1 MWLLFSLSLV
11 CMMNRVQSLENG
23 LARTPPMGWLAWERF
38 RCNTDCENDPEFCIS
53 ERLFKTMADLVVT
66 EGYKDAGYEYIMM
79 DDCWLTHQRGEDGRL
94 VADPDRFPS
103 GIKALADY
111 VHKLG
116 LKFGIYE
123 DFGTETCGGYP
134 GSLGHLEVDAQT
146 FAEWGVDFVK
156 MDGCNSDPKDM
167 DVGFSKFGAAL
178 AATGRPMVYQCE
190 WPLYQGGA
198 GMTPNYTAIREHCNL
213 WRNFY
218 DVQDN
223 WNNIRGI
230 IDYYGDD
237 KDGFLEF
244 GGPGGWNDPDM
255 LVIGNF
261 GLSYDQ
267 SKAQM
272 ALWVIFASPLLMS
285 NDLRTIRPEFKEIL
299 QHPAVLKVAQ
309 DPLGIP
315 GKRVARK
322 EHIDFFT
329 RPIYPVY
336 KGKYS
341 YAVVIFNRW
350 DMGGVPLKVSFT
362 PSFLGLPGGG
372 KYAVSDIYS
381 GQELGSYKPAE
392 KVWVEVN
399 PMGVRLLRFNI
410 VRMGKN
416 VTQSKEEGDRGFD
429 VVNPGKSGWRGD

>member
-1 MWLLFSLSLV
+1 
-11 CMMNRVQSLENG
+11 
-23 LARTPPMGWLAWERF
+23 MGWLAWERF
-38 RCNTDCENDPEFCIS
+38 RCNTDCVEDPEFCIS
-53 ERLFKTMADLVVT
+53 ERLFKRMADLLVT
-66 EGYKDAGYEYIMM
+66 EGYKEVGYEYIMM
-79 DDCWLTHQRGEDGRL
+79 DDCWLSTKRGEDGRL
-94 VADPDRFPS
+94 EPDPARFPS
-103 GIKALADY
+103 GIKALSDY

-134 GSLGHLEVDAQT
+134 GSLGHLETDAQT
-146 FAEWGVDFVK
+146 FADWGVDYVK

-167 DVGFSKFGAAL
+167 DVGFSEFGAAL
-178 AATGRPMVYQCE
+178 AATKRPMVYQCE

-198 GMTPNYTAIREHCNL
+198 GMTPNYTAIREHCNA

-223 WNNIRGI
+223 WNNIQGI

-237 KDGFLEF
+237 KDGFLKF

-272 ALWVIFASPLLMS
+272 ALWVIFAAPLIMS

-299 QHPAVLKVAQ
+299 QHQGVLKISQ
-309 DPLGIP
+309 DPLGRP
-315 GKRVARK
+315 GRRVARQQ
-322 EHIDFFT
+322 HIDFFT
-329 RPIYPVY
+329 RPIHPIFQER
-336 KGKYS
+336 YS

-350 DMGGVPLKVSFT
+350 ADGGVPLKVSVS
-362 PSFLGLPGGG
+362 PLFLKLDGNSV
-372 KYAVSDIYS
+372 YTVSDVYS
-381 GQELGSYKPAE
+381 GQSLGTYKLNQTL
-392 KVWVEVN
+392 KIEVN
-399 PMGVRLLRFNI
+399 PMGVRFLRFNI
-410 VRMGKN
+410 VGIENN
-416 VTQSKEEGDRGFD
+416 VTGTWEADACKIE
-429 VVNPGKSGWRGD
+429 NPGKSGWRGL

>member
-1 MWLLFSLSLV
+1 MLLLLTL
-11 CMMNRVQSLENG
+11 CMFCTVPVSSLENG

-38 RCNTDCENDPEFCIS
+38 RCNTDCVEDPEFCIS
-53 ERLFKTMADLVVT
+53 ERLFKRMADLLVT

-79 DDCWLTHQRGEDGRL
+79 DDCWLTHKRGEDGRL
-94 VADPDRFPS
+94 VADPERFPG

-167 DVGFSKFGAAL
+167 DVGFPAFGAAL
-178 AATGRPMVYQCE
+178 AATGRSMIYQCE

-198 GMTPNYTAIREHCNL
+198 GMLPNYTAIREHCNL

-223 WNNIRGI
+223 WNNIQGI

-237 KDGFLEF
+237 KDGFLEHA
-244 GGPGGWNDPDM
+244 GPGGWNDPDM

-272 ALWVIFASPLLMS
+272 ALWVIFASPLIMS

-309 DPLGIP
+309 DPLGRP
-315 GKRVARK
+315 GRRVARK

-329 RPIYPVY
+329 RPIHPIY

-341 YAVVIFNRW
+341 HAVVIFNRW
-350 DMGGVPLKVSFT
+350 ADGGVPLKVSFT
-362 PSFLGLPGGG
+362 PSFLGIADGRA
-372 KYAVSDIYS
+372 YVVSDIYS
-381 GQELGSYKPAE
+381 GQVLGTYKPGE
-392 KVWVEVN
+392 RIKVDVN

-410 VRMGKN
+410 VGLRSNMTEG
-416 VTQSKEEGDRGFD
+416 EEDLGCD
-429 VVNPGKSGWRGD
+429 VLNPGKTGWRGD

>member
-1 MWLLFSLSLV
+1 MLLLLPLV
-11 CMMNRVQSLENG
+11 FLTGGVSSLENG

-38 RCNTDCENDPEFCIS
+38 RCNTDCVEDPEDCIS
-53 ERLFKTMADLVVT
+53 ERLFKRMADLMVT

-79 DDCWLTHQRGEDGRL
+79 DDCWLSQERGEDGRL

-103 GIKALADY
+103 GIKALSDY

-134 GSLGHLEVDAQT
+134 GSLGHLETDAKT

-167 DVGFSKFGAAL
+167 DVGFSTFGAAL
-178 AATGRPMVYQCE
+178 AATGRPMIYQCE

-198 GMTPNYTAIREHCNL
+198 GMTPNYTAIREHCNV

-223 WNNIRGI
+223 WNNIQGI
-230 IDYYGDD
+230 IDHYGDD

-272 ALWVIFASPLLMS
+272 ALWVIFAAPLLMS
-285 NDLRTIRPEFKEIL
+285 NDLRTIRPEFKDIL

-309 DPLGIP
+309 DPLGRP
-315 GKRVARK
+315 GRRVARK

-329 RPIYPVY
+329 RPIHPLYR
-336 KGKYS
+336 GKHS
-341 YAVVIFNRW
+341 FAVVIFNRW

-362 PSFLGLPGGG
+362 PSFLGLGDNCVF
-372 KYAVSDIYS
+372 AVSDIYDGQVLGRFKS
-381 GQELGSYKPAE
+381 GDTIRVK
-392 KVWVEVN
+392 VN
-399 PMGVRLLRFNI
+399 PMGVRLLRVNI
-410 VRMGKN
+410 VQVFKTK
-416 VTQSKEEGDRGFD
+416 TQVDGGMSGD
-429 VVNPGKSGWRGD
+429 VINPGKTGWSGD